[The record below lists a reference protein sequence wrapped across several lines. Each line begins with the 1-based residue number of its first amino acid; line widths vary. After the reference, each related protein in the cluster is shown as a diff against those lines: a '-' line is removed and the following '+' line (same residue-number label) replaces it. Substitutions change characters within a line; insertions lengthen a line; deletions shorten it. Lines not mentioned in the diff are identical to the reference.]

1 VFSDKEKDRMVAD
14 IVENVKDCV
23 VDLQYSSKNEGWTYS
38 KPNNEWGISKHEVR
52 IGKIKGIEQF
62 TLLNHELGHIMFDSP
77 ISSGTQ
83 MIEQWSDAWASGPAH
98 GNLYRETIFQTYW
111 CALNILE
118 DERIETLMGKL
129 WLKNNDRFSKA
140 KKGVGNIHLDNE
152 LKIEEGFRRSPI
164 QTLLGVRYMR
174 DEVVK
179 KDDIYKLAKKLL
191 DDVKTASPHGT
202 LVCVRILKPHIDEWL
217 REMIDKEK
225 KTQKKLNKAQEEY
238 ATCPLGDKSSK
249 VKSLRKKRDK
259 LKDTICENNL
269 VMRRTTNAEK
279 HPSNMFKEDNPTDSS
294 NLHSDEIEFKD
305 PEDVKREDRKQ
316 AELKTTLEQDKK
328 DGEESLQEIKDM
340 LSTGIPRGKE
350 EIQEDSSVREIG
362 AVGKPFEN
370 IANGMNKIF
379 KKMSEIPKRVVG
391 YEGDEIDIE
400 SYIEGKI
407 RMDNVGECLIDTK
420 YIRGASVLLS
430 VDASCSMNNYRGSMN
445 QARHLVATLYRSI
458 EGIDNINLKCILW
471 SSNRDGVMNVT
482 NVNSL
487 KDTNKMYV
495 TRSFCLTPTHIA
507 LKHSVNIMKRMKGRK
522 KLLIVITDGY
532 PRYYY
537 KRKRVMTNILVKMT
551 RKAFLR
557 GLRKCPNIMA
567 MLIEPTPG
575 SKVYS
580 KEIFGKK
587 LMVVNNMEDGSEVI
601 VKRFKRLVMDVLK

>member
-1 VFSDKEKDRMVAD
+1 MFSDKEKDRMVAD

-83 MIEQWSDAWASGPAH
+83 MIEQWSDAWASSPAH

-129 WLKNNDRFSKA
+129 WLKNSDRFA
-140 KKGVGNIHLDNE
+140 KTKKSVGKIHLDNE
-152 LKIEEGFRRSPI
+152 LKTEKGLRRSPI
-164 QTLLGVRYMR
+164 QTLLGVRFMR
-174 DEVVK
+174 NKAVE
-179 KDDIYKLAKKLL
+179 KDDTYNLVKKLL

-202 LVCVRILKPHIDEWL
+202 LVCVRILKPHIDMWL
-217 REMIDKEK
+217 TDMIEKDKK
-225 KTQKKLNKAQEEY
+225 IRQKLKKAQEEY

-249 VKSLRKKRDK
+249 IEPLRKKRDK
-259 LKDTICENNL
+259 LRDELKENKKAINPPEIN
-269 VMRRTTNAEK
+269 TST
-279 HPSNMFKEDNPTDSS
+279 SNMFKEDNPVDS
-294 NLHSDEIEFKD
+294 NDLHSDVIKFTD
-305 PEDVKREDRKQ
+305 PEYVKQEDQRQK
-316 AELKTTLEQDKK
+316 ELKTTLEQDKK
-328 DGEESLQEIKDM
+328 DGKESLQEIKDM
-340 LSTGIPRGKE
+340 LSTGIPRGKD
-350 EIQEDSSVREIG
+350 EILEDSNIRDIG
-362 AVGKPFEN
+362 AQGSPLGN
-370 IANGMNKIF
+370 IADGMNKIF

-407 RMDNVGECLIDTK
+407 RMENIEECLIDTK

-445 QARHLVATLYRSI
+445 KARDLVATLYKSI

-507 LKHSVNIMKRMKGRK
+507 IKHSVSIMKGMKGRK
-522 KLLIVITDGY
+522 KLLIIITDGY
-532 PRYYY
+532 PRYYH

-575 SKVYS
+575 SKEYS

-587 LMVVNNMEDGSEVI
+587 LMVVSGMEDGSEVI
-601 VKRFKRLVMDVLK
+601 VKRFKRLVMEVLK

>member
-129 WLKNNDRFSKA
+129 WLKNSDRFA
-140 KKGVGNIHLDNE
+140 KTKKSVGKIHLDNE
-152 LKIEEGFRRSPI
+152 LKTEKGLRRSPI
-164 QTLLGVRYMR
+164 QTLLGVRFMR
-174 DEVVK
+174 NKAVE
-179 KDDIYKLAKKLL
+179 KDDTYNLVKKLL

-202 LVCVRILKPHIDEWL
+202 LVCVRILKPHIDMWL
-217 REMIDKEK
+217 TDMIEKEK
-225 KTQKKLNKAQEEY
+225 KIRQKLKKAQEEY

-249 VKSLRKKRDK
+249 IEPLRKKRDK
-259 LKDTICENNL
+259 LRDELKENKK
-269 VMRRTTNAEK
+269 VMNPPEINTST
-279 HPSNMFKEDNPTDSS
+279 SNMFKEDNPVDS
-294 NLHSDEIEFKD
+294 NDLHSDVIKFTD
-305 PEDVKREDRKQ
+305 PEYVKQEDQRQK
-316 AELKTTLEQDKK
+316 ELKTTLEQDKK
-328 DGEESLQEIKDM
+328 DGKESLQEIKDM
-340 LSTGIPRGKE
+340 LSTGIPRGKD
-350 EIQEDSSVREIG
+350 EILEDSNIRDIG
-362 AVGKPFEN
+362 AQGSPLGN
-370 IANGMNKIF
+370 IADGMNKIF

-407 RMDNVGECLIDTK
+407 RMENIGECLIDTK

-445 QARHLVATLYRSI
+445 KARDLVATLYKSI

-507 LKHSVNIMKRMKGRK
+507 IKHSVSIMKGMKGRK
-522 KLLIVITDGY
+522 KLLIIITDGY
-532 PRYYY
+532 PRYYH

-575 SKVYS
+575 SKEYS

-587 LMVVNNMEDGSEVI
+587 LMVVSGMEDGSEVI
-601 VKRFKRLVMDVLK
+601 VKRFKRLVMEVLK

>member
-1 VFSDKEKDRMVAD
+1 MFSDKEKDRMVAD
-14 IVENVKDCV
+14 IVENVKDCKI
-23 VDLQYSSKNEGWTYS
+23 DLQYSSKNEGWTYS

-62 TLLNHELGHIMFDSP
+62 TLLNNEFGHILFDSP

-83 MIEQWSDAWASGPAH
+83 MIEQWSDAWASSPAH

-129 WLKNNDRFSKA
+129 WLKNSDRFA
-140 KKGVGNIHLDNE
+140 KTKKSVGKIHLDNE
-152 LKIEEGFRRSPI
+152 LKTEKGLRRSPI
-164 QTLLGVRYMR
+164 QTLLGVRFMR
-174 DEVVK
+174 NKAVE
-179 KDDIYKLAKKLL
+179 KDDTYNLVKKLL

-202 LVCVRILKPHIDEWL
+202 LVCVRILKPHIDMWL
-217 REMIDKEK
+217 TDMIEKDKK
-225 KTQKKLNKAQEEY
+225 IRQKLKKAQEEY

-249 VKSLRKKRDK
+249 IEPLRKKRDK
-259 LKDTICENNL
+259 LRDELKENKKAINPPEIN
-269 VMRRTTNAEK
+269 TST
-279 HPSNMFKEDNPTDSS
+279 SNMFKEDNPVDS
-294 NLHSDEIEFKD
+294 NDLHSDVIKFTD
-305 PEDVKREDRKQ
+305 PEYVKQEDQRQK
-316 AELKTTLEQDKK
+316 ELKTTLEQDKK
-328 DGEESLQEIKDM
+328 DGKESLQEIKDM
-340 LSTGIPRGKE
+340 LSTGIPRGKD
-350 EIQEDSSVREIG
+350 EILEDSNIRDIG
-362 AVGKPFEN
+362 AQGSPLGN
-370 IANGMNKIF
+370 IADGMNKIF

-407 RMDNVGECLIDTK
+407 RMENIEECLIDTK

-445 QARHLVATLYRSI
+445 KARDLVATLYKSI

-507 LKHSVNIMKRMKGRK
+507 IKHSVSIMKGMKGRK
-522 KLLIVITDGY
+522 KLLIIITDGY
-532 PRYYY
+532 PRYYH

-575 SKVYS
+575 SKEYS

-587 LMVVNNMEDGSEVI
+587 LMVVSGMEDGSEVI
-601 VKRFKRLVMDVLK
+601 VKRFKRLVMEVLK

>member
-1 VFSDKEKDRMVAD
+1 MK
-14 IVENVKDCV
+14 
-23 VDLQYSSKNEGWTYS
+23 Q
-38 KPNNEWGISKHEVR
+38 
-52 IGKIKGIEQF
+52 
-62 TLLNHELGHIMFDSP
+62 
-77 ISSGTQ
+77 
-83 MIEQWSDAWASGPAH
+83 
-98 GNLYRETIFQTYW
+98 
-111 CALNILE
+111 E
-118 DERIETLMGKL
+118 DQR
-129 WLKNNDRFSKA
+129 
-140 KKGVGNIHLDNE
+140 
-152 LKIEEGFRRSPI
+152 
-164 QTLLGVRYMR
+164 
-174 DEVVK
+174 
-179 KDDIYKLAKKLL
+179 
-191 DDVKTASPHGT
+191 
-202 LVCVRILKPHIDEWL
+202 
-217 REMIDKEK
+217 
-225 KTQKKLNKAQEEY
+225 QK
-238 ATCPLGDKSSK
+238 
-249 VKSLRKKRDK
+249 
-259 LKDTICENNL
+259 
-269 VMRRTTNAEK
+269 
-279 HPSNMFKEDNPTDSS
+279 
-294 NLHSDEIEFKD
+294 
-305 PEDVKREDRKQ
+305 
-316 AELKTTLEQDKK
+316 ELKTTLEQDKK
-328 DGEESLQEIKDM
+328 DGKESLQEIKDM
-340 LSTGIPRGKE
+340 LSTGIPRGKD
-350 EIQEDSSVREIG
+350 EILEDSNIRDIG
-362 AVGKPFEN
+362 AQGSPLGN
-370 IANGMNKIF
+370 IADGMNKIF

-407 RMDNVGECLIDTK
+407 RMENIEECLIDTK

-445 QARHLVATLYRSI
+445 KARDLVATLYKSI

-507 LKHSVNIMKRMKGRK
+507 IKHSVSIMKGMKGRK
-522 KLLIVITDGY
+522 KLFIIITDGY
-532 PRYYY
+532 PRYYH